1 MKLNIDSQEKEISYL
16 QWKLKDANLQ
26 KMAIQETLKL
36 NETKNEMN
44 RISKE
49 NTRLKIQVKTSCK
62 TVSILFKDL
71 FTI

>member
-1 MKLNIDSQEKEISYL
+1 MKLKIDSQEKEISYL
-16 QWKLKDANLQ
+16 QWKLEDSNLQ
-26 KMAIQETLKL
+26 NIAIQETLKL

-62 TVSILFKDL
+62 TALTLIKQYNAF
-71 FTI
+71 